1 MFVQTRWKAVCCF
14 HRPEK
19 AFDLVRQDMLLN
31 VLCSA
36 GISTTFI
43 NAVKAIYSKVLSCVR
58 VNGKVLLCVRVNGKF
73 TAMFNCPQGCVLS
86 RTPFSI
92 AINEIATSVA
102 NKGKH
107 GIQLLPGLTE
117 LFILLFADNLAGKC
131 RTAGFE
137 RWKGPI

>member
-1 MFVQTRWKAVCCF
+1 
-14 HRPEK
+14 
-19 AFDLVRQDMLLN
+19 MLLN
-31 VLCSA
+31 VLGSA

-58 VNGKVLLCVRVNGKF
+58 VNGKVLSCVRVNGKF
-73 TAMFNCPQGCVLS
+73 TDMFNCPQGLGQGCVLS
-86 RTPFSI
+86 PTPFSI
-92 AINEIATSVA
+92 VINEIATSVA

-107 GIQLLPGLTE
+107 SIQLVPGLIE